1 VDEPCGAELDAEPV
15 EQVRR
20 PRAGKREEIMEL
32 TNTFTS
38 EHTVI
43 ASNQPEEITQGV
55 QVVPNKLRT
64 LLIEVTQ

>member
-1 VDEPCGAELDAEPV
+1 
-15 EQVRR
+15 
-20 PRAGKREEIMEL
+20 MEL

-55 QVVPNKLRT
+55 QVVPDKLRM